1 MQRNGGTSRKSYRVF
16 GAFSWSLCSLSGPYS
31 FGQRYRIQVEEAL
44 EAYEEEETPEN
55 HALVMEGRRRRLE
68 ELCKKFEVEARIEH
82 SSLFHRSEPIN
93 RCTGRFFKFQEKDF
107 FICNVLKGGS
117 TSWSFFF
124 GENNITAAFI
134 ADCRESGS
142 CPEKPEL
149 RLLQVRHPLERLLA
163 TWRHLF
169 KNGGWKSLDGVAST
183 KPEAKKEMEKT
194 KAGFT
199 WNYF

>member
-1 MQRNGGTSRKSYRVF
+1 MKHSKSLR
-16 GAFSWSLCSLSGPYS
+16 
-31 FGQRYRIQVEEAL
+31 
-44 EAYEEEETPEN
+44 T
-55 HALVMEGRRRRLE
+55 
-68 ELCKKFEVEARIEH
+68 
-82 SSLFHRSEPIN
+82 EPVN
-93 RCTGRFFKFQEKDF
+93 RCTGRFFKFDEKDF

-149 RLLQVRHPLERLLA
+149 RLLQVSANRKVKDCKRFFGNCLRFQVRHPLERLLA

-194 KAGFT
+194 MAGFT
-199 WNYF
+199 WNYFVEEVVLKDTFVNKT